1 MVKKLILGGLACGWM
16 FVLPVLTQA
25 QFVSRLGR
33 FQVDQRKGCAPFTV
47 TITNANLV
55 TTNQCTGANP
65 CLMNFTG
72 TSQQQNQFTFT
83 YTTPGT
89 YTLSVLYQNIGA
101 DDIQI
106 TVDQNI
112 QPTFEM
118 YSCANRGVAV
128 RVFDSN
134 YDQYVFDFNN
144 DGVAESIQPFSNNIT
159 AQFSYPTTAPATIS
173 IRGRDLNSADNCT
186 ARTQVFTPLTT
197 LAAPTITGLTATDA
211 TTLRLDFNG
220 QPNVQFRVEIATNNN
235 NNNFQLLQT
244 LANVNTTT
252 ITNLR
257 LDDNFHCF
265 RISAFNPCTNTN
277 TFSSTICS
285 QNVDLILQS
294 GLNRVTIGTAAS
306 GITQTQIARTPS
318 PSTNLP
324 GAQTVF
330 QDTDISCNVDY
341 CYQVTMVYSNGA
353 RSTSLQKCGVSFINT
368 SPPAADNV
376 TSLVGS
382 GVELRYNVT
391 NANNPPKEFTVFRG
405 TRGSG
410 LGFLAKTD
418 NRTTFTDESYT
429 TEGNFCYKIN
439 YEDNC
444 GNVSLEG
451 ATICPVRL
459 LASRDRQN
467 VVTLRWSR
475 YEGWRQGVR
484 GYTLEKFNDQ
494 GGLIQ
499 SINLNTDTAYVDN
512 VPDFNNQVVVYRVR
526 ATANQTGVAAS
537 ISNIVRIV
545 KEITVSFPTAFSPDR
560 SGPTENE
567 TFRLTT
573 QFVQRMSLK
582 VFDRWGV
589 LLFAT
594 DKNEPWDGTSDGR
607 AMPPA
612 TYIWKAEI
620 TDLAGQSTSRT
631 GTLVLIRKR

>member
-1 MVKKLILGGLACGWM
+1 MLRKAVFGLIGGGW
-16 FVLPVLTQA
+16 LLLIPVIGQA

-47 TITNANLV
+47 TITNANLI
-55 TTNQCTGANP
+55 TTNQCTGTNP

-72 TSQQQNQFTFT
+72 TNQQQNQFTFT
-83 YTTPGT
+83 YTTAGT

-144 DGVAESIQPFSNNIT
+144 DGVAESIQPFSNNIS
-159 AQFSYPTTAPATIS
+159 AQFTYPTNAPSTIAV
-173 IRGRDLNSADNCT
+173 RGRDLSSADNCT

-197 LAAPTITGLTATDA
+197 LAAPTITALTATDA
-211 TTLRLDFNG
+211 STLKLDFTG

-235 NNNFQLLQT
+235 TNFQLIQT
-244 LANVNTTT
+244 LSNVNTTNLS
-252 ITNLR
+252 NLR
-257 LDDNFHCF
+257 LDDNYHCL
-265 RISAFNPCTNTN
+265 RISAFNPCTNAN
-277 TFSSTICS
+277 TYSTTVCS
-285 QNVDLILQS
+285 QNVDLTLQS
-294 GLNRVTIGTAAS
+294 GLNRLTIGTSGS

-324 GAQTVF
+324 GPQSAF
-330 QDTDISCNVDY
+330 QDTDISCNVEY

-368 SPPAADNV
+368 SPPAVVNV
-376 TSLVGS
+376 SSVVGT
-382 GVELRYNVT
+382 GVDLRYNVT

-405 TRGSG
+405 TRGSS
-410 LGFLAKTD
+410 LTFLAKTD
-418 NRTTFTDESYT
+418 SRTTFADETYT
-429 TEGNFCYKIN
+429 TDGNFCYKIN

-451 ATICPVRL
+451 ATVCPVRL
-459 LASRDRQN
+459 LANRDRQN
-467 VVTLRWSR
+467 VVTLRWTR
-475 YEGWRQGVR
+475 YIGWRQGVR
-484 GYTLEKFNDQ
+484 GYTLDKFNDQ

-499 SINLNTDTAYVDN
+499 SINMNTDTVYVDN

-526 ATANQTGVAAS
+526 ATANETGLAAS
-537 ISNIVRIV
+537 ISNSVRIV

-560 SGPTENE
+560 SGPAENE
-567 TFRLTT
+567 SFRITT
-573 QFVQRMSLK
+573 QFVQRMSLSI
-582 VFDRWGV
+582 FDRWGV
-589 LLFAT
+589 LLFST
-594 DKNEPWDGTSDGR
+594 DRNEPWDGTSSGR
-607 AMPPA
+607 AMPPT
-612 TYIWKAEI
+612 TYVWKAEI
-620 TDLAGQSTSRT
+620 TDLAGQQTSRT
-631 GTLVLIRKR
+631 GTLMLIRKR